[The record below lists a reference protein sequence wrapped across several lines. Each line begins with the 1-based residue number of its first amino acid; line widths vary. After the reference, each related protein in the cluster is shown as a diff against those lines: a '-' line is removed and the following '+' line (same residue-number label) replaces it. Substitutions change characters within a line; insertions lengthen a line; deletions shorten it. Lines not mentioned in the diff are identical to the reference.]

1 MKGIFPIDKFRTLQT
16 PFYYYDTKVLRDT
29 LSAINQEVAKYP
41 SYSVHYA
48 VKANA
53 NPKVLTIIRE
63 SGMGA
68 DCVSGG
74 EIRAAVRAG
83 FPANKIVFA
92 GVGKADWEINL
103 GLEYGIFCFNVESI
117 PELEVINELAA
128 AQNKIANVAF
138 RINPDV
144 GAHTH
149 ANITTGL
156 AENKFGIRMQDMDR
170 VIDVALE
177 MKNVKFIGLHFH
189 IGSQILDMGDF
200 IALCNRVNELQDKLE
215 ARRILVEH
223 INVGGGLGIDYGH
236 PNRQSVPDF
245 KSYFATYTGQLKLR
259 PYQTFPFTVDL
270 QIPQEYEDKV
280 VDLMTKVE
288 QLQVQPDQLAKV
300 VIDESSGIIVIG
312 KDVKINRLAIAQGNL
327 TIKISEIPMVSQPL
341 PFSNGTTVTQNVTAI
356 DVNEEVNSRLSVLD
370 TGVNLQEL
378 VDGLNALGV
387 TPRDLISILQAV
399 KASGA
404 LQADIEVI

>member
-41 SYSVHYA
+41 NYSVHYA

-74 EIRAAVRAG
+74 EIRAAIRAG
-83 FPANKIVFA
+83 FPASKIVFA

-156 AENKFGIRMQDMDR
+156 AENKFGISMQDMDK
-170 VIDVALE
+170 VIDVAVE
-177 MKNVKFIGLHFH
+177 MKHVKFIGLHFH

-236 PNRQSVPDF
+236 PNRQAIPNF
-245 KSYFATYTGQLKLR
+245 KDYFSTYAGQLKLR
-259 PYQTFPFTVDL
+259 PYQTLHFELGRAVRPALYQAYHKMENITSEEPVESYD
-270 QIPQEYEDKV
+270 V
-280 VDLMTKVE
+280 VG
-288 QLQVQPDQLAKV
+288 P
-300 VIDESSGIIVIG
+300 ICESSDVFG
-312 KDVKINRLAIAQGNL
+312 K
-327 TIKISEIPMVSQPL
+327 
-341 PFSNGTTVTQNVTAI
+341 AI
-356 DVNEEVNSRLSVLD
+356 DLNKVKRGDLIALRSAGAYGEIMASGYNCR
-370 TGVNLQEL
+370 EL
-378 VDGLNALGV
+378 PKGYTSDGLV
-387 TPRDLISILQAV
+387 
-399 KASGA
+399 
-404 LQADIEVI
+404 